1 MNSDI
6 KSINDLPKDVVIM
19 EIFFMILI
27 NLDIDVRY
35 GRY

>member
-1 MNSDI
+1 MSDV
-6 KSINDLPKDVVIM
+6 SMQVTNFQLDVVIM
-19 EIFFMILI
+19 EIFFMILV

>member
-1 MNSDI
+1 MSDVPMQVT
-6 KSINDLPKDVVIM
+6 NFQLDVVIM
-19 EIFFMILI
+19 EIFFMILV